1 MLPDYARGIITVM
14 LISFE
19 RVFSGNGFGGFGLNW
34 LPASTRY
41 LGSSVPAYLK
51 ASFIFLF

>member
-34 LPASTRY
+34 LPASRL
-41 LGSSVPAYLK
+41 LGSSVFAY
-51 ASFIFLF
+51 